1 MNNLAFHITDIS
13 SNSIR
18 AGASNI
24 LLAIQEQAG
33 KITIRISDNGCGMTA
48 ETVSRISDPFYTTRS
63 TRKVGLGIPF
73 LIQNAE
79 QTGGDVTISSEP
91 GKGTVVAACFM
102 SDHIDCPPWGDL
114 AGTVAMLIT
123 GNPGVTVYFSYQSEK
138 RSFSI
143 NTEEIERTLDG
154 IPVSL
159 PKVFLFIKEM
169 IKENIGK

>member
-18 AGASNI
+18 AGATNI
-24 LLAIQEQAG
+24 MLAVQEQTG
-33 KITIRISDNGCGMTA
+33 KITIRISDNGCGMDA
-48 ETVSRISDPFYTTRS
+48 ETLSHISDPFYTTRS

-91 GKGTVVAACFM
+91 GKGTVVTACFI

-114 AGTVAMLIT
+114 AGTVALLIT
-123 GNPGVTVYFSYQSEK
+123 GNPGITVYFFYQLEK
-138 RSFSI
+138 KMFSI
-143 NTEEIERTLDG
+143 NTREIERVLDG
-154 IPVSL
+154 VPISI